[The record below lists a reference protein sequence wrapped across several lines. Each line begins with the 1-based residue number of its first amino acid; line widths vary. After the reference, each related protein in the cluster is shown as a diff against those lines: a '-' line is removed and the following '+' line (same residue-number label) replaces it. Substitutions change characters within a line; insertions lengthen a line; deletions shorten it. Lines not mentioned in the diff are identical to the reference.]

1 MFKYLFAAPLLLAS
15 AVSFANPVEI
25 ELDSP
30 ETELVSRA
38 HHNHNRNHKH
48 RNGQKGI
55 NTPFTLTP
63 VGSTG
68 YTLSVTPVS
77 LWNGNFAIASDG
89 SLTLPPGKYVIN
101 FNLNFSNDPAT
112 QSSELNMLW
121 TGVGAFQI
129 VDANNNFIASVL
141 NFEGPTVLKTQNPP
155 LTIQALYENFGPT
168 TTLVPLNGTVSI
180 RKVCK

>member
-1 MFKYLFAAPLLLAS
+1 MFKLLFAAPLLLAS
-15 AVSFANPVEI
+15 AVTFANPTDAQI
-25 ELDSP
+25 ESN
-30 ETELVSRA
+30 ETELVVRG
-38 HHNHNRNHKH
+38 HHGKH
-48 RNGQKGI
+48 RFKQRGI
-55 NTPFTLTP
+55 NTTFTLTP

-68 YTLSVTPVS
+68 YELSVTPVS

-89 SLTLPPGKYVIN
+89 TLTLPPGKYVVN

-129 VDANNNFIASVL
+129 VDSNNNFIASVL

-155 LTIQALYENFGPT
+155 LSIKALYDNFGPT

-180 RKVCK
+180 RKITK